1 MILKLIGANDK
12 ILRSK
17 SKKVI
22 KFDQK
27 LVDFVNDMEETL
39 LSQEDP
45 EGVGLAA
52 PQVGRNIQLFIMQ
65 FEKSEAKKH
74 NEKKLIKA
82 IINPKIISVGKVV
95 KSKRNQKEVL
105 EGCLSLPHY
114 YGPIARANSVTIEY
128 QDVSGKL
135 HKQKFVDF
143 PASII
148 LHEIDHLN
156 GILFVDRLLEQK
168 AKLYEYDKGKWYEVE
183 LP

>member
-1 MILKLIGANDK
+1 MILKLISATDK
-12 ILRSK
+12 SLRTK
-17 SKKVI
+17 SRKVV
-22 KFDQK
+22 KFDHS
-27 LVDFVNDMEETL
+27 LSSFVKDMEETL

-52 PQVGRNIQLFIMQ
+52 PQVGKNIQLFIMQ
-65 FEKSEAKKH
+65 FEESEAKKH

-82 IINPKIISVGKVV
+82 IINPKIISVGKVG
-95 KSKRNQKEVL
+95 KSRRNDKEVL

-114 YGPIARANSVTIEY
+114 YGPIARADSVTIEY
-128 QDVSGKL
+128 QDVSGKS
-135 HKQKFVDF
+135 HTQKFVDF

-156 GILFVDRLLEQK
+156 GILFIDRLLEQK
-168 AKLYEYDKGKWYEVE
+168 ERLYEFDKGKWYEVE